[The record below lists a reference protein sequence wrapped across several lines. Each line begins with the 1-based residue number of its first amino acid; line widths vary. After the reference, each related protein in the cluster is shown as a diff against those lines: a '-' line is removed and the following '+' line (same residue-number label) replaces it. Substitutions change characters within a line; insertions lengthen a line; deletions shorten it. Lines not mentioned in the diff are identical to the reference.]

1 MPHKGEETSDLVCTP
16 QTRER
21 AARVLCALSDNN
33 ATTLRRRARVVRV
46 ACVFISGKGGR
57 PVLLGKLRGTRSTH
71 RAGWSGPVR
80 H

>member
-1 MPHKGEETSDLVCTP
+1 MPHKGEETSDLVRTP

-33 ATTLRRRARVVRV
+33 ATTLRRRRARVVRV

-57 PVLLGKLRGTRSTH
+57 SVCC
-71 RAGWSGPVR
+71 
-80 H
+80 